1 MTVRASELNWNAEKE
16 TQTSGMAK
24 RRGNHIDKQTNKQT
38 NKQIGVQINRQYTKS
53 AKTNAQTAEGSTDRH
68 NKNR

>member
-24 RRGNHIDKQTNKQT
+24 RRGNHIDKQTNK
-38 NKQIGVQINRQYTKS
+38 IEVQINRKYTK
-53 AKTNAQTAEGSTDRH
+53 TAQPNE
-68 NKNR
+68 

>member
-24 RRGNHIDKQTNKQT
+24 RRGNHIDKQTKKQT
-38 NKQIGVQINRQYTKS
+38 DVQINRQYTK
-53 AKTNAQTAEGSTDRH
+53 KAQPNE
-68 NKNR
+68 

>member
-38 NKQIGVQINRQYTKS
+38 NKIEVQINRKYTK
-53 AKTNAQTAEGSTDRH
+53 TAQPNE
-68 NKNR
+68 

>member
-24 RRGNHIDKQTNKQT
+24 WRGNHIDKQTNKQNIRT
-38 NKQIGVQINRQYTKS
+38 DKQTIHKDITSK
-53 AKTNAQTAEGSTDRH
+53 
-68 NKNR
+68 